1 MNFRR
6 RAWQSFFHRWTVS
19 DFYWAQD
26 QAIAAER
33 QRFVAQLELGAFSIW
48 VPRDWR
54 PNSEKLTFQDLEVP
68 WVSTRNPIDTLKF
81 IETAVQSINS
91 SCFKEGVFFFFRNAT
106 PIGMLQ
112 PGYLV
117 AFPYPNHQSTFQ
129 VITSVGF
136 MVDGEAVTILSTEG
150 SDSDHW
156 RPWQWKLTVLLDG
169 AKGPLRPGCKCLPSK
184 PMHQQNST
192 K

>member
-1 MNFRR
+1 M
-6 RAWQSFFHRWTVS
+6 
-19 DFYWAQD
+19 
-26 QAIAAER
+26 
-33 QRFVAQLELGAFSIW
+33 
-48 VPRDWR
+48 PRDWR

-91 SCFKEGVFFFFRNAT
+91 SCFKEGVFFFRNAT

-150 SDSDHW
+150 SDSDH
-156 RPWQWKLTVLLDG
+156 
-169 AKGPLRPGCKCLPSK
+169 
-184 PMHQQNST
+184 
-192 K
+192 

>member
-1 MNFRR
+1 MNFRS

-54 PNSEKLTFQDLEVP
+54 PNSEKLTFQDLEGGGGLFLWVP

-91 SCFKEGVFFFFRNAT
+91 SCFKEGVFFFSQCYTNWYVTTRLSCCIPLSKP
-106 PIGMLQ
+106 PIYL
-112 PGYLV
+112 PGH
-117 AFPYPNHQSTFQ
+117 HQCRLH
-129 VITSVGF
+129 GWWW
-136 MVDGEAVTILSTEG
+136 GCHHLE
-150 SDSDHW
+150 HW
-156 RPWQWKLTVLLDG
+156 RQWLW
-169 AKGPLRPGCKCLPSK
+169 PLKAVA
-184 PMHQQNST
+184 T
-192 K
+192 KTHSPAGRC